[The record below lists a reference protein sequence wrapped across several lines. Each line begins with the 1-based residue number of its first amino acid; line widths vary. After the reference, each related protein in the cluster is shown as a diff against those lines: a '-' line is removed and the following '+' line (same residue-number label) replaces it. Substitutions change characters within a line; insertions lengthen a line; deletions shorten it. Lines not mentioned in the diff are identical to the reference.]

1 MLMHLAAGSHRHQC
15 RFPHFPCY
23 ASICVRVLV
32 CPCVSFVC
40 VSTFPG
46 EEPPRQVVKLMPMLA
61 VACSHKT
68 PHSYLSV
75 RGVAEKSREIYADAR

>member
-1 MLMHLAAGSHRHQC
+1 MMMPLAAGISVD
-15 RFPHFPCY
+15 FPMSMRCMDL
-23 ASICVRVLV
+23 CGRVLV

-46 EEPPRQVVKLMPMLA
+46 EEPPRKVVKLMPMLA
-61 VACSHKT
+61 VSCSPKT
-68 PHSYLSV
+68 SHSYVSV